1 MSTYSSVDT
10 CINARRHVLD
20 LSITEL
26 GFDSKT
32 LVITLSMFG
41 AQAIMGAL
49 GLPVVIMR
57 MAPEK
62 FGLLTVVMA
71 GPLGF
76 VATYVANKILGK
88 KTKSIKVNLASSL
101 KMDAVRGAI
110 FLGLEITVAMVAIVL
125 AL

>member
-1 MSTYSSVDT
+1 MG
-10 CINARRHVLD
+10 
-20 LSITEL
+20 LSATEM
-26 GFDSKT
+26 GFDTKS
-32 LVITLSMFG
+32 LAITISMFG

-76 VATYVANKILGK
+76 AATYMANKLLGK

-101 KMDAVRGAI
+101 KMDAVRGTI
-110 FLGLEITVAMVAIVL
+110 FLGLEIIVATAAIMLVL
-125 AL
+125 

>member
-1 MSTYSSVDT
+1 ME
-10 CINARRHVLD
+10 
-20 LSITEL
+20 LSATEL
-26 GFDSKT
+26 GFDTKST
-32 LVITLSMFG
+32 VITISMFG

-49 GLPVVIMR
+49 GLPVVIMK
-57 MAPEK
+57 MSPEQ

-76 VATYVANKILGK
+76 MATYMANKILGK
-88 KTKSIKVNLASSL
+88 KAKAIKVNLASSL

-110 FLGLEITVAMVAIVL
+110 FLGLEITVAMVAIML

>member
-1 MSTYSSVDT
+1 ME
-10 CINARRHVLD
+10 
-20 LSITEL
+20 LSATKL
-26 GFDSKT
+26 GFDTES
-32 LVITLSMFG
+32 LAITISMFG
-41 AQAIMGAL
+41 AQAVMGAL

-76 VATYVANKILGK
+76 TATYMANKLLGK
-88 KTKSIKVNLASSL
+88 KTNAIKVNLASSL

-110 FLGLEITVAMVAIVL
+110 FLGLEILVAMAAIIL